1 MKHILL
7 IFAASWMV
15 SQTSLATAERP
26 LLLSM
31 PVRHVFVPSGFDDN
45 DNVQVVLEGAF
56 PDTCHKLAH
65 TEVLKSDDGKSLEV
79 IQWARKFSGIC
90 IPTTVPFTSE
100 VSLGRLAAGS
110 YKIASVGVASRE
122 LIINRAVTSSQD
134 ESLYAP
140 VTRVTVGRQDSGH
153 YIATIQGRLPND
165 CFALKKTEILKQD
178 QVLVLLP
185 VLNYEDTGHCSAD
198 QKPIEF
204 NVDLPTD
211 LGAGK
216 YLVHVRSMS
225 GKAVNAVF
233 FADGD

>member
-1 MKHILL
+1 MKHIFLTS
-7 IFAASWMV
+7 AAFWMV

-26 LLLSM
+26 LLLSV

-79 IQWARKFSGIC
+79 IQWARKFFGIC

-110 YKIASVGVASRE
+110 YTIASVGVAPKAMT
-122 LIINRAVTSSQD
+122 INQAVTSSQD

-153 YIATIQGRLPND
+153 YMAKIQGRLPND
-165 CFALKKTEILKQD
+165 CFALEKTEIQTQE

-185 VLNYEDTGHCSAD
+185 VLKYEDSGHCSAD

-204 NVDLPTD
+204 MVDLPRD